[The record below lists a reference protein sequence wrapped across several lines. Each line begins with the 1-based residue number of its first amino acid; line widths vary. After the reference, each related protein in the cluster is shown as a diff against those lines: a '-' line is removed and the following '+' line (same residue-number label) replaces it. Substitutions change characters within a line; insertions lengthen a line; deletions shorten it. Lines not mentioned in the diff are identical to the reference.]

1 MRGLFQTCK
10 KNDKNSGNF
19 DWNEELQLG
28 SEHLALQGKIVQC

>member
-1 MRGLFQTCK
+1 MGGIFQNCK
-10 KNDKNSGNF
+10 KIDNSGQF